1 MSFVGVDSQYMSV
14 PFPNL
19 KRLDVLS
26 YNSYHLTWKLPHGL
40 NNLTKLRV
48 REIDIAQE
56 DAATFWNI
64 CTQLE
69 SLYLFNSHIPQP
81 PEKSA
86 TFDHL
91 VGLSVFMSYRCLR
104 GMQAGWMNWIAQCPN
119 VIALELDFH
128 AMPRLFTDEFLVR
141 MLLTRVWSKLEELRL
156 SNIDLSDSEL
166 ATVIEGMQ
174 KTIGLDILHCTFGEL
189 SLTALRRHYPHLRQL
204 HSTATSP
211 MIVEIM
217 SSCPRLEYLYVGELM
232 SQDVISSPPW
242 ICGSSL
248 RCIQGCFTMQSSQD
262 SDDHQ
267 RRVLRKVSELVSL
280 EHISLIN
287 SDDDADENTTKLH
300 LGLENGLE
308 QLITLQK
315 LDTLALLN
323 MDYNSKQLTE
333 ADVKWMASNWKNLK
347 KVYGYLSIDNN
358 KDLSAVLEE
367 AGIGY
372 DSSFWDAPQY
382 RSPNSRHWLAKCDM

>member
-1 MSFVGVDSQYMSV
+1 
-14 PFPNL
+14 
-19 KRLDVLS
+19 
-26 YNSYHLTWKLPHGL
+26 
-40 NNLTKLRV
+40 
-48 REIDIAQE
+48 
-56 DAATFWNI
+56 
-64 CTQLE
+64 
-69 SLYLFNSHIPQP
+69 
-81 PEKSA
+81 
-86 TFDHL
+86 
-91 VGLSVFMSYRCLR
+91 
-104 GMQAGWMNWIAQCPN
+104 
-119 VIALELDFH
+119 
-128 AMPRLFTDEFLVR
+128 

-174 KTIGLDILHCTFGEL
+174 KTIGLDILHFKIQMT
-189 SLTALRRHYPHLRQL
+189 TN
-204 HSTATSP
+204 
-211 MIVEIM
+211 
-217 SSCPRLEYLYVGELM
+217 
-232 SQDVISSPPW
+232 DV
-242 ICGSSL
+242 
-248 RCIQGCFTMQSSQD
+248 F
-262 SDDHQ
+262 
-267 RRVLRKVSELVSL
+267 SE
-280 EHISLIN
+280 